1 MTTATRPGRQAG
13 VTYVIGLD
21 VGGTFTDAVAAD
33 SSGALYTAK
42 TPSTPPDFARGF
54 EDALDLLASQAGLT
68 TEELLAR
75 TSHVAHGTTA
85 ALNALVT
92 GDVATVGFLTTRGHG
107 DAITIMNVEGRYLGL
122 SPHDAQDTL
131 RTRKPDPLV
140 EKSLRCEVTERI
152 DRDGKVVVPLN
163 EDEVRAHLRELVAR
177 GVGALAVSLLWSFR
191 NQAHELRIRELARE
205 EAPGLYVTLSSELT
219 PRIREFA
226 RAATTIMN
234 AQVGPTLR
242 AYLDPLERRLRDR
255 GLTGPLLV
263 MQGSG
268 GTVSARKAPEVAIT
282 TVGSVLTGGV
292 VGAAR
297 LAEQLGHPN
306 VVSTDVGGTTF
317 LVGLIVDGRPVS
329 TAGTI
334 LNQHPVNTPALRV
347 HAIGSGGGAIAAVD
361 AGGNLRVGPN
371 SAGARPGP
379 ACYGQGGLNPTVT
392 DADLVVGILNPDFF
406 LGGRQPLSRE
416 LAEKALLEQV
426 GRPLGLDAEGAAA
439 AVFAVQ
445 NGQTGDLVRKV
456 VVETGHDPRDFVVY
470 AFGGA
475 GPMHSFAYAA
485 ELGARRLVV
494 PLGPTAGVF
503 SAYGLA
509 SSAVTVSAELSDP
522 ASLPL
527 DPARVQANFDV
538 LTARVRAALADQELD
553 FTSVVLRREVD
564 ARYGPQICEVTT
576 PVADGAFD
584 EASVAA
590 IGDDFEAQYAR
601 QFGPGTGYREAGIQ
615 VITYRVH
622 GVGTLPVDP
631 RLPTPPAP
639 SGKVEEARKGSRP
652 VFLDIAHGWADTA
665 VYDYRALGPGHV
677 IAGPAVVEVATTT
690 VVIPADAEGHIDRL
704 GNLAIHLP

>member
-1 MTTATRPGRQAG
+1 M
-13 VTYVIGLD
+13 TYVIGLD

-33 SSGALYTAK
+33 PSGALYTAK

-54 EDALDLLASQAGLT
+54 ENALDLLAEQAGLS

-92 GDVATVGFLTTRGHG
+92 GNVATVGFLTTRGHG

-122 SPHDAQDTL
+122 SPHEAQDTL
-131 RTRKPDPLV
+131 RTRKPEPLV
-140 EKSLRCEVTERI
+140 PRSLRREVTERI
-152 DRDGKVVVPLN
+152 DRDGKVVVTLD
-163 EDEVRAHLRELVAR
+163 EQEVRTHLRELVAL
-177 GVGALAVSLLWSFR
+177 GVDALAVSLLWSFR
-191 NQAHELRIRELARE
+191 NQAHELRIRELAAE

-242 AYLDPLERRLRDR
+242 AYLDPLEARLRAR
-255 GLTGPLLV
+255 KLAGPLLV

-268 GTVSARKAPEVAIT
+268 GTVSARRAPEVAIT

-317 LVGLIVDGRPVS
+317 LVGLIVDGRPIS
-329 TAGTI
+329 TSGTV
-334 LNQHPVNTPALRV
+334 LGQHPLNTPALRV
-347 HAIGSGGGAIAAVD
+347 HAIGSGGGAIASVD
-361 AGGNLRVGPN
+361 RGGNLRVGPE
-371 SAGARPGP
+371 SAGASPGP
-379 ACYGQGGLNPTVT
+379 ACYGLGGTMPTVT
-392 DADLVVGILNPDFF
+392 DADLVTGILNPDFF
-406 LGGRQPLSRE
+406 LGGRQPLSRD
-416 LAEKALLEQV
+416 LAEKALLEHV
-426 GRPLGLDAEGAAA
+426 GRPLGLAVRDAAA

-445 NGQTGDLVRKV
+445 NGQTGDLARKV
-456 VVETGHDPRDFVVY
+456 VVEAGHDPRDFVVY

-485 ELGARRLVV
+485 ELGARELVV

-509 SSAVTVSAELSDP
+509 ASAVTVSAELSDP
-522 ASLPL
+522 APLPL
-527 DPARVQANFDV
+527 DPARVQANFDA
-538 LTARVRAALADQELD
+538 LADRVRTALADQEID
-553 FTSVVLRREVD
+553 FASVSLRREVD
-564 ARYGPQICEVTT
+564 ARYGPQISEVTT
-576 PVADGAFD
+576 PVADGDFD
-584 EASVAA
+584 EAAVAG
-590 IGDDFEAQYAR
+590 IGDAFEAQYAR

-631 RLPTPPAP
+631 DLPVLPKPA
-639 SGKVEEARKGSRP
+639 GRVEDARKGSRP
-652 VFLDIAHGWADTA
+652 VFLDLRYGWADTA

-677 IAGPAVVEVATTT
+677 ITGPAIVEVPTTT
-690 VVIPADAEGHIDRL
+690 VVVPSGAEGTIDRF
-704 GNLAIHLP
+704 GNLAIRLA